1 VASKFKD
8 RLGDEWELAV
18 TVADLPDLKEVGFDA
33 GKMFDEKDGLAARM
47 AVDPGLV
54 VRAVYVLCEKQA
66 ESRGITPEAFARLF
80 DGNTFGRAV
89 EALTAEVAA
98 FFPIST
104 AGRVLS
110 RNAPAVFAAEERAM
124 EAELAKHLNHSTSN
138 GSAGNSP
145 VSSGASIPAP

>member
-1 VASKFKD
+1 
-8 RLGDEWELAV
+8 
-18 TVADLPDLKEVGFDA
+18 VADLPDLKEVGFDA

-47 AVDPGLV
+47 GVDPGLV
-54 VRAVYVLCEKQA
+54 VRAVYVLCEQRAK
-66 ESRGITPEAFARLF
+66 SLNMTPEVFAQLF
-80 DGNTFGRAV
+80 DGETFGRAV

-145 VSSGASIPAP
+145 VSSGASTPAP